1 MSRYLLYFIAG
12 QCIWGMLPVFWKL
25 LAQLD
30 PVYLLSVRI
39 IFSTLVCGLVAFTGP
54 AGKKNLSYFRQGSLM
69 KKLGLASIFITMNW
83 GLYIMAVN
91 TGHIFE
97 ASLAY
102 FINPI
107 ICLLFS
113 ALVFKEAMNGWQKS
127 SVVMAASGIL
137 VAFAMYGQV
146 PWLSLALCFPFS
158 IYSVIKK
165 TVNVPGMVSVCIESL
180 YMVLPSAVYILWMN
194 GQGLGAGSVL
204 SGWEWL
210 LLPMT
215 GVLTA
220 IPMALFSAGLRGIPF
235 SAASILMYMS
245 PGIQI
250 FLAFFYGE
258 TLSPIMWINFGFV
271 LLAVLLYSIGTVK
284 AGTGD

>member
-39 IFSTLVCGLVAFTGP
+39 IFSALVCGVVAFVGP
-54 AGKKNLSYFRQGSLM
+54 SGKENWNYFQDGPLM
-69 KKLGLASIFITMNW
+69 KKLGIASLLITANW

-113 ALVFKEAMNGWQKS
+113 ALVFHEMLNGWQKAS
-127 SVVMAASGIL
+127 ALTAATGIL
-137 VAFAMYGQV
+137 TAFTIYGEV
-146 PWLSLALCFPFS
+146 PWLSLLMCFPFA
-158 IYSVIKK
+158 IYSAIKK
-165 TVNVPGMVSVCIESL
+165 KVNIPGMVSVFIESL
-180 YMVLPSAVYILWMN
+180 YMVLPSAAYILWMN
-194 GQGLGAGSVL
+194 GEGHGAAGVL
-204 SGWEWL
+204 SGWQWL

-220 IPMALFSAGLRGIPF
+220 IPMALFSAGLRGISF

-258 TLSPIMWINFGFV
+258 TLSPIMWINFAFV
-271 LLAVLLYSIGTVK
+271 LVAVVFYSVGSVTSIRSR
-284 AGTGD
+284 

>member
-1 MSRYLLYFIAG
+1 MSRYLLYFVAG

-25 LAQLD
+25 LARLD

-39 IFSTLVCGLVAFTGP
+39 IFSALVCGLVAF
-54 AGKKNLSYFRQGSLM
+54 AGTSGKENRKYFHDGSLM
-69 KKLGLASIFITMNW
+69 KKLGLASVLITANW

-113 ALVFKEAMNGWQKS
+113 ALVFREKLNGWQKAS
-127 SVVMAASGIL
+127 ALTAATGIL
-137 VAFAMYGQV
+137 TAFVIYGEI
-146 PWLSLALCFPFS
+146 PWLSLLMCFPFA
-158 IYSVIKK
+158 IYSAIKK
-165 TVNVPGMVSVCIESL
+165 KVDIPGMVSVFIESL
-180 YMVLPSAVYILWMN
+180 YMVLPSAIYILWMN
-194 GQGLGAGSVL
+194 GAGHGAYGVL
-204 SGWEWL
+204 SGWQWL

-220 IPMALFSAGLRGIPF
+220 IPMALFSAGLRGISF

-250 FLAFFYGE
+250 FLALFYGE
-258 TLSPIMWINFGFV
+258 TLSPIMWINFAFV
-271 LLAVLLYSIGTVK
+271 LLAVVFYSVGSLRTISGR
-284 AGTGD
+284 

>member
-12 QCIWGMLPVFWKL
+12 QTIWGLLPVFWKML
-25 LAQLD
+25 SRLD

-39 IFSTLVCGLVAFTGP
+39 IFSAVVCGLVAFV
-54 AGKKNLSYFRQGSLM
+54 GKEGAKNLAYFHDGHLM
-69 KKLGLASIFITMNW
+69 KKLGAASVFITMNW

-113 ALVFKEAMNGWQKS
+113 ALFFKEPLNGCQKAS
-127 SVVMAASGIL
+127 AVVAAAGIL
-137 VAFAMYGQV
+137 LAFGLYGDV
-146 PWLSLALCFPFS
+146 PWLSLIMCFPFAV
-158 IYSVIKK
+158 YSVIKK
-165 TVNVPGMVSVCIESL
+165 TVNVPGMVSVFIESL

-194 GQGLGAGSVL
+194 DKGAGASTVL

-215 GVLTA
+215 GILTA
-220 IPMALFSAGLRGIPF
+220 IPMALFSAGLRGISF
-235 SAASILMYMS
+235 SVASILMYLS

-250 FLAFFYGE
+250 FLALFYGE
-258 TLSPIMWINFGFV
+258 MLSPIMLINFAFV
-271 LLAVLLYSIGTVK
+271 LVAVVLYSVGTIRGRG
-284 AGTGD
+284 A